1 MTSFLRW
8 GVSAAV
14 GCLLLLAMLCA
25 APGWTQTFRGTI
37 LGTVT
42 DASGAAVI
50 GATVTIH
57 NVDTGIDRITQTN
70 ADGSYLVPELQIG
83 TYDVT
88 VEMNGFQKAVTKGVV
103 VDVASEKRIDATLKP
118 GQVNQQ
124 IVVAGEDLPQV
135 DTTTNT
141 LGGVLTQDTVKDL
154 PVNGRDYTKLIFLNP
169 GVAGSPDQIS
179 DSPGS
184 YGEFSMNGA
193 RGRSNNY
200 LLDGTDMNDGYRND
214 PAINQAGVFGTPSAI
229 LPIDSISELNVL
241 SNYQPE
247 FGRNGGAV
255 VNIVTKSGTN
265 AFHGDFFDYFR
276 NNVLDARNYF
286 NFVGQPQAGFKN
298 NQFGGSLGG
307 PIVTDKTFFFVDYE
321 GQREGVGVVTLACV
335 PDPAQISADLALIGP
350 GNENPVMQSLLARN
364 PYPQPNIPGKFGPAL
379 VGTEDNG
386 CPAGANASITS
397 PSFNNLSSLIGKV
410 DHTFNQNNTVTGRYF
425 FGDST
430 QSFPLALTA
439 SGGQLPG
446 FNTET
451 PTRVQ
456 LVSLSYVHIFSPNKI
471 NEVRY
476 GWNRF
481 AEGFF
486 PQDQNFDPNTI
497 GLCNVP
503 TTSPQISCSTS
514 SLPIISAGTFSQV
527 GASSSTPRHRVDSNN
542 QFIDDFSW
550 KLSKHDLK
558 FGFEFRRTSIQQ
570 YFDKYFRGKLTFA
583 PTDTVNSGAT
593 GEGSL
598 TNLLEGNVDTAFGKS
613 FDYSG
618 DSLRHTHQNNYGL
631 YAQDSFHLNSRVTL
645 NYGLRWDLYGVVAE
659 KNDLFSN
666 ITNFDP
672 AGGTFTLTQVG
683 QPGLSQL
690 YRPDNKNFAPRFS
703 IAWDVFG
710 SGKTVV
716 RSGYGIFFDAFS
728 QDFFLGHLPYPP
740 FFDPGPAYNA
750 IGPQQ
755 IIPAAANGTIV
766 AGQPIYG
773 TTGCDSV
780 ECDVFAFD
788 RNIKTPYMENYN
800 LNIEQQI
807 STKVMLQVGY
817 VGSQGHRL
825 FRFVDLNQ
833 PNQATID
840 AYDVSF
846 AQANTSFTGAPC
858 FPSGGPGCI
867 PTYGVP
873 RVYANNPYAA
883 FYVMQEQS
891 TARSNYNSLQASLRV
906 NNWHG
911 VTSIVNYVWS
921 HSLDNA
927 SDGEDFEPNA
937 AQPNDSTRP
946 NLEYGNSNFDIRN
959 RFTWIFAYDLP
970 HMGGGW
976 QKLKN
981 GWGIN
986 STVTLQNGQPFN
998 LNYNFEDDFSG
1009 SGEGDDRPDVIAK
1022 PQYNFDNPSQFLN
1035 LGAFETPCTSLSG
1048 AALADFIAAGA
1059 AGAPDTDS
1067 GPGQNCVPGTRHF
1080 GDLGRNSL
1088 RGPSFKQWDFAIYK
1102 NTQITERL
1110 GLQLRADIFNLL
1122 NHPNFSSPLL
1132 PAFIADAGQQGIGT
1146 NGVSQ
1151 NFYQLTATG
1160 DVGIGNPFLGGG
1172 APRGIQLAAKFSF

>member
-1 MTSFLRW
+1 MKSFDRW
-8 GVSAAV
+8 GVVVAIVCAV
-14 GCLLLLAMLCA
+14 LMMTLAA
-25 APGWTQTFRGTI
+25 APGWAQTFRGTI
-37 LGTVT
+37 QGTVT
-42 DASGAAVI
+42 DSTGAALV

-70 ADGSYLVPELQIG
+70 TDGSYLVPELQIG
-83 TYDVT
+83 TYT
-88 VEMNGFQKAVTKGVV
+88 VAVSMSGFQKAVTTGVV
-103 VDVASEKRIDATLKP
+103 VDVASEKRIDAVLKP

-135 DTTTNT
+135 DSSNDT
-141 LGGVLTQDTVKDL
+141 LGGTLTQDTVKDL

-200 LLDGTDMNDGYRND
+200 LLDGSDMNDGYRND

-255 VNIVTKSGTN
+255 VNIVTKSGQN
-265 AFHGDFFDYFR
+265 QFHGDFFDYFR

-286 NFVGQPQAGFKN
+286 NFVGEPQATFKN

-307 PIVTDKTFFFVDYE
+307 PIIRDKTFFFVDYE

-335 PDPAQISADLALIGP
+335 PNITAAQAS
-350 GNENPVMQSLLARN
+350 NPVIAALLARN
-364 PYPQPNIPGKFGPAL
+364 PWPAPNIASSIP
-379 VGTEDNG
+379 TDTG
-386 CPAGANASITS
+386 CPNGPDASITS
-397 PSFNNLSSLIGKV
+397 PSFNNLTSLIAKV
-410 DHTFNQNNTVTGRYF
+410 DHTFDQNNTITGRYF
-425 FGDST
+425 FGDSV

-446 FNTET
+446 FNTFT

-456 LVSLSYVHIFSPNKI
+456 LVSLSYVHIFSPTNI
-471 NEVRY
+471 NEMRY

-481 AEGFF
+481 AEGFL
-486 PQDQNFDPNTI
+486 PQDHAFDPSTI
-497 GLCNVP
+497 GLCNVAA
-503 TTSPQISCSTS
+503 TTPSCVS
-514 SLPIISAGTFSQV
+514 SGLPIITVGSFSQL
-527 GASSSTPRHRVDSNN
+527 GASSSDPRHRVDSNN
-542 QFIDDFSW
+542 QFIDGFSW
-550 KLSKHDLK
+550 KLNKHDLK

-570 YFDKYFRGKLTFA
+570 YFDKYFRGKLEFD
-583 PTDTVNSGAT
+583 DTEDFLSGT
-593 GEGSL
+593 
-598 TNLLEGNVDTAFGKS
+598 VDGGFN
-613 FDYSG
+613 YNG
-618 DSLRHTHQNNYGL
+618 DSTRHTHQNNEGL
-631 YAQDSFHLNSRVTL
+631 YAQDSFHINSRVTL
-645 NYGLRWDLYGVVAE
+645 NYGLRWDYYGVVAE

-666 ITNFDP
+666 ITNLDP
-672 AGGTFTLTQVG
+672 VGGTFTLTQVG
-683 QPGLSQL
+683 QPGLGQL
-690 YRPDNKNFAPRFS
+690 YQPDHKNFAPRLS

-716 RSGYGIFFDAFS
+716 RSGFGMFYDAFS

-740 FFDPGPAYNA
+740 FFDPGPAYNN
-750 IGPQQ
+750 IGPFP
-755 IIPAAANGTIV
+755 IIPAGVTGTIASGV
-766 AGQPIYG
+766 PVYG
-773 TTGCDSV
+773 TPSCSSV

-800 LNIEQQI
+800 LNIEQQV
-807 STKVMLQVGY
+807 SRKVMVQVGY

-833 PNQATID
+833 PDQATIT
-840 AYDVSF
+840 ATDVAF
-846 AQANTSFTGAPC
+846 AQTNTSSTGAAC
-858 FPSGGPGCI
+858 FPNGGPGCI
-867 PTYGVP
+867 PTFGVP
-873 RVYANNPYAA
+873 RVYGNNPYGA

-891 TARSNYNSLQASLRV
+891 SARSNYNSLQTSLRV
-906 NNWHG
+906 NGWHG
-911 VTSIVNYVWS
+911 ITSIVNYVWS
-921 HSLDNA
+921 HSLDTA

-970 HMGGGW
+970 LVGGSW

-981 GWGIN
+981 GWGLN
-986 STVTLQNGQPFN
+986 SAVTLQSGQPFN

-1009 SGEGDDRPDVIAK
+1009 SGEGDDRPDVVGTPK
-1022 PQYNFDNPSQFLN
+1022 YNFHNPAQFLD
-1035 LGAFETPCTSLSG
+1035 LSAFATPCTPLSLTP
-1048 AALADFIAAGA
+1048 LADFIA
-1059 AGAPDTDS
+1059 S
-1067 GPGQNCVPGTRHF
+1067 GDAPGQNCVPGTRHF

-1102 NTQITERL
+1102 NTQINERL
-1110 GLQLRADIFNLL
+1110 ALQLRADFFNLL

-1132 PAFIADAGQQGIGT
+1132 PAFIADAGQQGIGN
-1146 NGVSQ
+1146 NGVSEG
-1151 NFYQLTATG
+1151 FYNLTATG

-1172 APRGIQLAAKFSF
+1172 APRGIQLAAKFTF